1 MSRLFSV
8 YKCSVCGN
16 MVVVLHVG
24 GGTLVCC
31 GQPMK
36 LLAAGEN
43 DTAAKEKHIPVVT
56 VNGSEIEVAVGSVP
70 HPMTPEHFIQWIAVV
85 TESEV
90 YTKFLTPAD
99 APKAVFTLP
108 TGTAAEFEV
117 YEYCNLHG
125 LWKA

>member
-1 MSRLFSV
+1 MAREFKV
-8 YKCSVCGN
+8 YRCPICGN
-16 MVVVLHVG
+16 IVTVMNDG
-24 GGTLVCC
+24 GGELVCC

-56 VNGSEIEVAVGSVP
+56 ANGAAVDVAVGSVA
-70 HPMTPEHFIQWIAVV
+70 HPMTPEHYIQWIAVV
-85 TESEV
+85 TDSEV
-90 YTKFLTPAD
+90 YTRYLTPSD
-99 APKAVFTLP
+99 APKASFTIP
-108 TGTAAEFEV
+108 EGTKGYDV